1 MIDKVRKYIK
11 QEIGLEADAM
21 VLVALSG
28 GADSTALLLIMK
40 ELGYKLHALHC
51 NFHLRGEESNRDQ
64 VFVEELCRKYDVPLS
79 VRHFQTAEVAKERGI
94 SIEMAARELRYDWF
108 KTLSNSPLKGENIIP
123 LPLREGRGGSFI
135 AVAHHRDDQAETL
148 LLNLL
153 RGTGLRGLAG
163 MSPNHDGIIRPLL
176 CLSREEIL
184 QYLESKGQTYVTDST
199 NSERIAQRN
208 RLRIDVMPL
217 LRSINPSAIEHL
229 CLACDNVR
237 QSLPYYKKGI
247 EAAFKEQGITAD
259 TFPIIKNSSQ
269 SSGAG
274 GAKFKIQNYN
284 QTKRLSTLLHE
295 WLAGKGFNATQE
307 EEMLR
312 EDPPAPF
319 RGRNSGKMWH
329 SATHTVLR
337 DRKAFLLLPLKGDG
351 GSLPQ
356 LKEEIVPCIEETGP
370 DIAYFDADLL
380 TEPIEVRPVRE
391 GDAFVPFGM
400 KGRKLVSD
408 FLTDRKVNR
417 LQKAE
422 TFVATCG
429 NDIIWLIGYRSDNRF
444 RVTDKTR
451 RILKLTMKK

>member
-28 GADSTALLLIMK
+28 GADSTALLLFMK

-79 VRHFQTAEVAKERGI
+79 IHHFETEEEVKRRGV
-94 SIEMAARELRYDWF
+94 STEMAARDLRYEWF
-108 KTLSNSPLKGENIIP
+108 RKELEARNASC
-123 LPLREGRGGSFI
+123 I

-295 WLAGKGFNATQE
+295 WLRGKGFNRAQE

-319 RGRNSGKMWH
+319 RGRNCGKMWH
-329 SATHTVLR
+329 SDTHTVLR